1 MIEPRS
7 GKNECSNVE
16 KRWDFSI
23 GQDFLSKD
31 SVLKLTSPHE
41 WSCPPWFFLDWKI
54 LQYTMGEKRQKYV
67 WFSKWH
73 QNRQKITTKN
83 LPPAEQG
90 GWNFQVL
97 RLLPTFRELRDI
109 GKSIINTIIDIS
121 TNKFAVNISC
131 EDLGLM
137 TLYPQTWKYDHC
149 KSLWNSLSLI
159 SQKHGAR
166 PTTLLLVKVFAKK
179 IFQLG
184 SFCSA
189 SSTPHRL

>member
-7 GKNECSNVE
+7 GKNECSNVCRKYKLHSEVGVDLEGNVE

-109 GKSIINTIIDIS
+109 GKSIINTISDIS
-121 TNKFAVNISC
+121 TNK
-131 EDLGLM
+131 L
-137 TLYPQTWKYDHC
+137 
-149 KSLWNSLSLI
+149 LSI
-159 SQKHGAR
+159 Y
-166 PTTLLLVKVFAKK
+166 LVK
-179 IFQLG
+179 I
-184 SFCSA
+184 
-189 SSTPHRL
+189 